1 MKHPNQY
8 DSDVDYMRD
17 GLTKTEKKALDI
29 IENGDLTDEDWEAI
43 IEEHRE
49 SIEGFLTDRGDVWEY
64 VMKMLKSREEF

>member
-17 GLTKTEKKALDI
+17 GLTKTEQEALDI
-29 IENGDLTDEDWEAI
+29 IENGDLTEEDWQAI

-49 SIEGFLTDRGDVWEY
+49 SIEEFLTDRGVVWDY
-64 VMKMLKSREEF
+64 VLKRIKSREEI